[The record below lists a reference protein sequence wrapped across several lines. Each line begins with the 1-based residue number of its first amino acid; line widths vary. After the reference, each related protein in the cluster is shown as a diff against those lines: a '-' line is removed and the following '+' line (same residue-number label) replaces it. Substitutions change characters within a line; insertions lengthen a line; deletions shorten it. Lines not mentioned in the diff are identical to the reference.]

1 MSRWNPDES
10 LERPWQMLRE
20 MRGSGDGY
28 RISGANPKGESIG
41 IYCSRADLDLI
52 IEAVN
57 AYETLRAENARYR
70 EALEFYAD
78 PKHWEDHN
86 VICTYDVI
94 QEDDRS
100 IPDECCDYRGGR
112 RAREALKGSE

>member
-1 MSRWNPDES
+1 MNPHETYEYYKTAWEKALSERTATMQEELDAALMALS
-10 LERPWQMLRE
+10 YLEKK
-20 MRGSGDGY
+20 
-28 RISGANPKGESIG
+28 A
-41 IYCSRADLDLI
+41 
-52 IEAVN
+52 
-57 AYETLRAENARYR
+57 ARYR

>member
-10 LERPWQMLRE
+10 LARPWQMLRE

-57 AYETLRAENARYR
+57 AYETLRTENARYR
-70 EALEFYAD
+70 EALEDIVHCIYSNEATLAYCE
-78 PKHWEDHN
+78 KK
-86 VICTYDVI
+86 
-94 QEDDRS
+94 
-100 IPDECCDYRGGR
+100 
-112 RAREALKGSE
+112 AREALKGGE